1 MEVFKVISSG
11 IFDTIQ
17 DLGRFG
23 FQQYGMPVSGAM
35 DSYALR
41 IGNRLLGNK
50 EDESG
55 IEISTPGLSLEVLK
69 QTVIAITCLLYTSP
83 SPRDS

>member
-50 EDESG
+50 ES
-55 IEISTPGLSLEVLK
+55 K
-69 QTVIAITCLLYTSP
+69 Q
-83 SPRDS
+83 